1 MRETSPVS
9 QPDLIKT
16 TPPRFEDLRGILRY
30 VPQFRQ
36 RVFVISIDGALIKQP
51 GFSAL
56 LQDVAVLQS
65 LNIEVV
71 LVFGSRSQIRDLA
84 DERGI
89 SLSSDDGM
97 GRTDTAS
104 MDIAITAITRQASRL
119 MADLT
124 ALEVPVAISNALAVH
139 PAGVINGIDQEFTGR
154 IERVDIESLQALLKA
169 DIIPLLQPMGYDGRG
184 ATLRLNSD
192 AVAVEVA
199 IALRAAKVIFIAES
213 GLFLNG
219 QRIAQIAAIDAR
231 QLAKHPSE
239 SLDIN
244 LLSKLR
250 YGGIACQEG
259 VPRVHIVDG
268 TQEEALL
275 AELFSN
281 EGVGTMIHA
290 DDYQQ
295 IHAASPSD
303 VPALLSMMQQSI
315 DDAALVPRTR
325 EQIHE
330 KLGDFFVLEL
340 DGNPI
345 ASVAVHTYDDPA
357 TGIRTGELACLFV
370 RRAHKNRGHGQKL
383 VTFAEDTARARGC
396 HRLVALSTQ
405 AFRFFEEKLGY
416 TVATPEALP
425 EARRAAFEASGRNS
439 KVLIKDLHLPPPS
452 IG

>member
-1 MRETSPVS
+1 MRDTEGVS
-9 QPDLIKT
+9 QPDLTK
-16 TPPRFEDLRGILRY
+16 PNSPRFEDLRGILRY

-36 RVFVISIDGALIKQP
+36 RVFVISIDGGLLKQP

-84 DERGI
+84 AERGVT
-89 SLSSDDGM
+89 LSSDDGM
-97 GRTDTAS
+97 GRTDAATIDVAV
-104 MDIAITAITRQASRL
+104 AAITRQASRL

-154 IERVDIESLQALLKA
+154 IERVDVESLRALLKA
-169 DIIPLLQPMGYDGRG
+169 DIIPLLPPMGYDGRG

-192 AVAVEVA
+192 AVAVEIG
-199 IALRAAKVIFIAES
+199 IALRAAKVIFVAES
-213 GLFLNG
+213 GLTLNG
-219 QRIAQIAAIDAR
+219 ERLAQIAALEAR
-231 QLAKHPSE
+231 QMARQAG
-239 SLDIN
+239 LDIN

-268 TQEEALL
+268 TQDEALL

-295 IHAASPSD
+295 IHAASPAD
-303 VPALLSMMQQSI
+303 VPALLSLMQQSI
-315 DDAALVPRTR
+315 DEAALVPRTR
-325 EQIHE
+325 EQI
-330 KLGDFFVLEL
+330 LARLDDFFVLEL

-345 ASVAVHTYDDPA
+345 GSVAVHTHDDAA
-357 TGIRTGELACLFV
+357 TGQRIGEIACLFV

-383 VTFAEDTARARGC
+383 VTFAEETARKRGC

-416 TVATPEALP
+416 QEATPENLP
-425 EARRAAFEASGRNS
+425 ESRRAAYDASGRNS
-439 KVLIKDLHLPPPS
+439 KVLVKELHLPPPTM
-452 IG
+452 G